1 MSDYVSSESLDQRS
15 LTVNHVRAAA
25 LSDSLLRARQRAKS
39 FKCIASFNFHTKTS
53 KFLLFTFYDWDIKEL
68 RK

>member
-39 FKCIASFNFHTKTS
+39 FKCIASFNPQKNPVPRVS
-53 KFLLFTFYDWDIKEL
+53 VPQFTDVRL
-68 RK
+68 RA